1 MNPLRGVIL
10 AVALVSAVAAA
21 LIVRGMAQSQ
31 DKPQPQLVVQGPAPK
46 PTLQVMIAKRDL
58 AIGDRLTPDDL
69 TWREW
74 PSEGINPAF
83 ITRPNV
89 GGQGAAKAATKA
101 VEAAKTAVEGD
112 PALMALAGSVVR
124 EGMLAGEPVVQKKLV
139 RAGEAGVMAV
149 ALSPGMRAMAIPL
162 SAQSAAGGFILPG
175 DHVDV
180 VQSRRL
186 EGGLMANQLV
196 ASTVMKNV
204 RVLAIDQNNTRSQK
218 GAAVLGATATLEV
231 NSAQAEA
238 LVLAKMQGELTLTLR
253 SYADATG
260 PTVTGSGPR
269 LDMAGVSSVR
279 IYRDGS
285 SNDVMVSR

>member
-10 AVALVSAVAAA
+10 AVALVSAVGAA

-31 DKPQPQLVVQGPAPK
+31 SKPQPQLIVQGPAPK
-46 PTLQVMIAKRDL
+46 PAMQVLVAKRDL
-58 AIGDRLTPDDL
+58 VIGDKLLPADL
-69 TWREW
+69 MWRDW
-74 PSEGINPAF
+74 PNEGMNPAF
-83 ITRPNV
+83 ISRANA
-89 GGQGAAKAATKA
+89 GGDGAAKAASKA

-112 PALMALAGSVVR
+112 PAMLALAGSVVR
-124 EGMLAGEPVVQKKLV
+124 EGMLAGEPIVQKKLV

-149 ALSPGMRAMAIPL
+149 ALAPGMRAMAIPL

-231 NSAQAEA
+231 NSSQAEA

-253 SYADATG
+253 SYADAAG
-260 PTVTGSGPR
+260 PAVTGSGPR
-269 LDMAGVSSVR
+269 MDMAGVSAVR
-279 IYRDGS
+279 IYRDGA